1 MPFNSILTSLF
12 LLLHHS
18 YSENAEKKLRIASF
32 YWIFRKEY
40 LQSGKKQYFIRCIIL
55 NHPVFPARRKAMEIP
70 ASLKI
75 FNIIYECRLWLII
88 PLAVVWSVFLSM
100 QLYHRKRKAFFIT
113 LAALPLVILPIAVA
127 TTWSGWHYRMELR
140 DRFAPNTN
148 INQMPPAVHAEYAR
162 HDFHPRF
169 RDSGIFC

>member
-1 MPFNSILTSLF
+1 
-12 LLLHHS
+12 
-18 YSENAEKKLRIASF
+18 
-32 YWIFRKEY
+32 
-40 LQSGKKQYFIRCIIL
+40 
-55 NHPVFPARRKAMEIP
+55 MEIP

-75 FNIIYECRLWLII
+75 FSIIYECRLWLII
-88 PLAVVWSVFLSM
+88 PLAVVWFVFLSM

-113 LAALPLVILPIAVA
+113 LAALPLAILPLAVA

-162 HDFHPRF
+162 HDFHPRL
-169 RDSGIFC
+169 RDVKAMILWNLLLMPLTVLGGGAVWLMVKKAPAKEASNQPEAVGNII

>member
-1 MPFNSILTSLF
+1 
-12 LLLHHS
+12 
-18 YSENAEKKLRIASF
+18 
-32 YWIFRKEY
+32 
-40 LQSGKKQYFIRCIIL
+40 
-55 NHPVFPARRKAMEIP
+55 MEIP

-75 FNIIYECRLWLII
+75 FSIIYECRLWLII

-113 LAALPLVILPIAVA
+113 LAALPLAILPLAVT

-148 INQMPPAVHAEYAR
+148 INQMPPAIHAEYAR
-162 HDFHPRF
+162 HDFHPRL
-169 RDSGIFC
+169 RDVKAMILWNLLLIPLTALGGGAVWLMVKKAPAKEASNQPEAVGNII

>member
-1 MPFNSILTSLF
+1 
-12 LLLHHS
+12 
-18 YSENAEKKLRIASF
+18 
-32 YWIFRKEY
+32 
-40 LQSGKKQYFIRCIIL
+40 
-55 NHPVFPARRKAMEIP
+55 MEIP

-75 FNIIYECRLWLII
+75 FSIIYECRLWLII

-113 LAALPLVILPIAVA
+113 LAALPLAILPLAVT

-148 INQMPPAVHAEYAR
+148 INQMPPSIHAEYAR
-162 HDFHPRF
+162 HDFHPRL
-169 RDSGIFC
+169 RDVKAMILWNFLLIPLTVLGGGAVWLMVKKAPAKEASNQPEAVGNII

>member
-1 MPFNSILTSLF
+1 
-12 LLLHHS
+12 
-18 YSENAEKKLRIASF
+18 
-32 YWIFRKEY
+32 
-40 LQSGKKQYFIRCIIL
+40 
-55 NHPVFPARRKAMEIP
+55 MEIP

-113 LAALPLVILPIAVA
+113 LAALPLAILPLAVT

-140 DRFAPNTN
+140 DRFAQIPNQN
-148 INQMPPAVHAEYAR
+148 GAIDINLMPPSIHAEYAR
-162 HDFHPRF
+162 HDFHPRL
-169 RDSGIFC
+169 RDVKAIILWNLLLMPLTALGGGAVWFMVKKAPAKESSNQPEAVGNII

>member
-1 MPFNSILTSLF
+1 
-12 LLLHHS
+12 
-18 YSENAEKKLRIASF
+18 
-32 YWIFRKEY
+32 
-40 LQSGKKQYFIRCIIL
+40 
-55 NHPVFPARRKAMEIP
+55 MEIP

-75 FNIIYECRLWLII
+75 FSIIYECRLWLII

-113 LAALPLVILPIAVA
+113 LAALPLAILPIAVA

-148 INQMPPAVHAEYAR
+148 INQMPPAIHAEYAR
-162 HDFHPRF
+162 HDFHPRL
-169 RDSGIFC
+169 RDVKAMILWNLLLIPLTALGGGAVWLMVKKAPAKEASNQPEAVGNII

>member
-1 MPFNSILTSLF
+1 
-12 LLLHHS
+12 
-18 YSENAEKKLRIASF
+18 
-32 YWIFRKEY
+32 
-40 LQSGKKQYFIRCIIL
+40 
-55 NHPVFPARRKAMEIP
+55 MEIP

-127 TTWSGWHYRMELR
+127 TTWSGWHYRMKLR

-169 RDSGIFC
+169 RDVKAMILWNLLLIPLTTLGGGAAWRIFPKNQVKEASNQSDAVGDTIV

>member
-1 MPFNSILTSLF
+1 
-12 LLLHHS
+12 
-18 YSENAEKKLRIASF
+18 
-32 YWIFRKEY
+32 
-40 LQSGKKQYFIRCIIL
+40 
-55 NHPVFPARRKAMEIP
+55 MEIP

-75 FNIIYECRLWLII
+75 FSIIYECRLWLII
-88 PLAVVWSVFLSM
+88 PLAVVWFVFLSM

-113 LAALPLVILPIAVA
+113 LAALPLAILPIAVA

-162 HDFHPRF
+162 HDFHPRL
-169 RDSGIFC
+169 RDVKAMILWNLLLMPLTALGGGAVWLMVKKAPAKEASNQPEAVGNII

>member
-1 MPFNSILTSLF
+1 
-12 LLLHHS
+12 
-18 YSENAEKKLRIASF
+18 
-32 YWIFRKEY
+32 
-40 LQSGKKQYFIRCIIL
+40 
-55 NHPVFPARRKAMEIP
+55 MEIP

-75 FNIIYECRLWLII
+75 FSIIYECRLWLII

-113 LAALPLVILPIAVA
+113 LAALPLAILPIAVA

-148 INQMPPAVHAEYAR
+148 INQMPPSIHAEYAR
-162 HDFHPRF
+162 HDFHPRL
-169 RDSGIFC
+169 RDVKAMILWNLLLMPLTALGGGAVWLMVKKAPAKEASNQPEAVGNII

>member
-1 MPFNSILTSLF
+1 
-12 LLLHHS
+12 
-18 YSENAEKKLRIASF
+18 
-32 YWIFRKEY
+32 
-40 LQSGKKQYFIRCIIL
+40 
-55 NHPVFPARRKAMEIP
+55 MEIP

-75 FNIIYECRLWLII
+75 FSIIYECRLWLII

-113 LAALPLVILPIAVA
+113 LAALPLAILPIAVA

-140 DRFAPNTN
+140 DRFAQIPNQN
-148 INQMPPAVHAEYAR
+148 GAIDINLMPPSIHAEYAR

-169 RDSGIFC
+169 RDVKAMILWNLLLIPLTVLGGGAVWRIVPKNHMKEASNHPEAVGNII

>member
-1 MPFNSILTSLF
+1 
-12 LLLHHS
+12 
-18 YSENAEKKLRIASF
+18 
-32 YWIFRKEY
+32 
-40 LQSGKKQYFIRCIIL
+40 
-55 NHPVFPARRKAMEIP
+55 MEIP

-75 FNIIYECRLWLII
+75 FNNIYECRLWLII
-88 PLAVVWSVFLSM
+88 PLAVLWSVFLSM

-148 INQMPPAVHAEYAR
+148 INQMPPAIHAEYAR
-162 HDFHPRF
+162 HDFRPRF
-169 RDSGIFC
+169 RDVKAMILWNLLLILPASCIASLFLSDLHSHPERLP

>member
-1 MPFNSILTSLF
+1 
-12 LLLHHS
+12 
-18 YSENAEKKLRIASF
+18 
-32 YWIFRKEY
+32 
-40 LQSGKKQYFIRCIIL
+40 
-55 NHPVFPARRKAMEIP
+55 MEIP

-75 FNIIYECRLWLII
+75 FSIIYECRLWLII
-88 PLAVVWSVFLSM
+88 PLAVVWFVFLSM

-113 LAALPLVILPIAVA
+113 LAALPLAILPIAVA

-162 HDFHPRF
+162 HDFHPRL
-169 RDSGIFC
+169 RDVKAMILWNLLLIPLTVLGGGAVWLMVKKAPAKEASNQPEAVGNII

>member
-1 MPFNSILTSLF
+1 
-12 LLLHHS
+12 
-18 YSENAEKKLRIASF
+18 
-32 YWIFRKEY
+32 
-40 LQSGKKQYFIRCIIL
+40 
-55 NHPVFPARRKAMEIP
+55 MEIP

-88 PLAVVWSVFLSM
+88 PLAVVWFVFLSM

-113 LAALPLVILPIAVA
+113 LAALPLAILPLAVT

-169 RDSGIFC
+169 RDVKAMILWNLLLMPLTALGGGAVWLMVKKAPAKEASNQPEAVGNII

>member
-1 MPFNSILTSLF
+1 
-12 LLLHHS
+12 
-18 YSENAEKKLRIASF
+18 
-32 YWIFRKEY
+32 
-40 LQSGKKQYFIRCIIL
+40 
-55 NHPVFPARRKAMEIP
+55 MEIP

-113 LAALPLVILPIAVA
+113 LAALPLAILPIAVA

-169 RDSGIFC
+169 RDVKAMIFWNLLLIPLTALGGGAVWRIFPKNQVKEASNQSDAVGDTIV